1 MYERLFK
8 KWEKK
13 KKEEESEDS
22 SDLEVDIREDFIHQR
37 KYEKFQELAVSV
49 WDAFTSGNA
58 KEKNKKQKEEE
69 AKDKAQAEM
78 ISKKLER
85 ESRKNAAKFKRQN
98 AIRREKGDGTEDD
111 SDQSVFTSD
120 PDSDS

>member
-1 MYERLFK
+1 
-8 KWEKK
+8 
-13 KKEEESEDS
+13 
-22 SDLEVDIREDFIHQR
+22 
-37 KYEKFQELAVSV
+37 
-49 WDAFTSGNA
+49 
-58 KEKNKKQKEEE
+58 
-69 AKDKAQAEM
+69 M